1 MSKLCSMQAP
11 WSQFN
16 LQLENIAFLSSEKGA
31 EKDIADMNMEM
42 NNTVISR
49 AKE

>member
-1 MSKLCSMQAP
+1 MFKLCSMQAP

-16 LQLENIAFLSSEKGA
+16 PQPEAIALLSSEKEA

-42 NNTVISR
+42 NNTAISR
-49 AKE
+49 AEE